1 MFCERAFTFGYPTDF
16 IEIYTNNDNVTP
28 KSWTQIP
35 PPTING
41 PPVFE
46 KVVRVQQ
53 GTQEQ
58 FTLLLPLLW
67 IFGVFVSQL
76 VRVLLSSRRSWR
88 SVSLLAGPSP
98 DGERYLVQV
107 ACVVALVWIFSR
119 ALFSGL
125 HAQEKPTKSDEHYA
139 LWAEKYSRTLL
150 FSSCPHN

>member
-1 MFCERAFTFGYPTDF
+1 MPAA
-16 IEIYTNNDNVTP
+16 
-28 KSWTQIP
+28 KSLAQIP

-53 GTQEQ
+53 ETQEQ

-76 VRVLLSSRRSWR
+76 VRVLLLALGF
-88 SVSLLAGPSP
+88 SLLAGPSP